1 MIRSQAATTAVAVDI
16 RGARGTNAA
25 IINGIYEPTDEISS
39 GWPIYRKRGDAGKWL
54 EYFVA
59 ANKWY
64 IKATT
69 DKGRAKVWLRLG
81 SDPPTRPELSTGAC
95 EVWDGERWAVQSSIT
110 IFTAKR
116 RRDEDRKLG
125 TERKAS
131 AVSVDIRGAVGPSAS
146 SINGVYDPTDE
157 ICGGWPVYQKRG
169 DTEKWLEHH
178 AATNEWYVKPTADR
192 NRAEGWMC
200 LSSDPPSRPEVSKG
214 LCEVWNGER
223 WTRADNVTVLVAS
236 VAFKS
241 RAELDV
247 FILKESRTLH
257 ERMKDSVHK
266 ALDTLQVKV
275 DESTEGYNQL
285 EDKISDLTAQ
295 IKKLKG
301 SKT

>member
-16 RGARGTNAA
+16 RGARGPNAA

-81 SDPPTRPELSTGAC
+81 SDPPTRPELSTGVC
-95 EVWDGERWAVQSSIT
+95 EVWDGERWVVQSSIT

-116 RRDEDRKLG
+116 RRDEDRRLG
-125 TERKAS
+125 IERRAS

-146 SINGVYDPTDE
+146 SINGIYDCTDE

-169 DTEKWLEHH
+169 DSEKWLEHH
-178 AATNEWYVKPTADR
+178 ATTNEWYVKPTADR

-200 LSSDPPSRPEVSKG
+200 LGSDPPTRPELSRG

-223 WTRADNVTVLVAS
+223 WTRAETVTVLVAQL
-236 VAFKS
+236 AFKTP
-241 RAELDV
+241 ADLD
-247 FILKESRTLH
+247 LYCLQEAKLLY
-257 ERMKDSVHK
+257 ERMRESISKSFT
-266 ALDTLQVKV
+266 TLNIQQT
-275 DESTEGYNQL
+275 EQITEGNRQIDRQI
-285 EDKISDLTAQ
+285 EDLTEKIA
-295 IKKLKG
+295 KVKG
-301 SKT
+301 

>member
-16 RGARGTNAA
+16 RGARGPNAA
-25 IINGIYEPTDEISS
+25 VINGIYEPTDEISS

-81 SDPPTRPELSTGAC
+81 SDPPTRPELSTGVC
-95 EVWDGERWAVQSSIT
+95 EVWDSERWVIQNSIT

-116 RRDEDRKLG
+116 RRDEDRRLG
-125 TERKAS
+125 IERRAS
-131 AVSVDIRGAVGPSAS
+131 AVSVDIRGAVGPSAT
-146 SINGVYDPTDE
+146 SINGIYDCTDE

-169 DTEKWLEHH
+169 DSEKWLEHH
-178 AATNEWYVKPTADR
+178 ATTNEWYVKPTADR

-200 LSSDPPSRPEVSKG
+200 LGSDPPTRPELSRG

-223 WTRADNVTVLVAS
+223 WTRADSVTVLVAS
-236 VAFKS
+236 VAFKTPVD
-241 RAELDV
+241 LD
-247 FILKESRTLH
+247 IYCLQEAKLLY
-257 ERMKDSVHK
+257 ERMK
-266 ALDTLQVKV
+266 
-275 DESTEGYNQL
+275 ESIGKSFAVLNVQQSEQIVEGNKLIDRQI
-285 EDKISDLTAQ
+285 EDIIEQ
-295 IKKLKG
+295 IAKMKP
-301 SKT
+301 

>member
-1 MIRSQAATTAVAVDI
+1 MIRSQGASAAVAVDI
-16 RGARGTNAA
+16 RGARGSNAA

-81 SDPPTRPELSTGAC
+81 SDPPTRPELSTGTC
-95 EVWDGERWAVQSSIT
+95 EVWDGERWVTQTSIT

-131 AVSVDIRGAVGPSAS
+131 AVSVDIRGAIGPSAS

-178 AATNEWYVKPTADR
+178 ASTNEWYVKPTADR

-200 LSSDPPSRPEVSKG
+200 LSSDPPNRPELSRG

-223 WTRADNVTVLVAS
+223 WTRADNVTVLVSS

-241 RAELDV
+241 DAELDM
-247 FILKESRTLH
+247 FIVNETNALH
-257 ERMKDSVHK
+257 ERMQQSIDK
-266 ALDTLQVKV
+266 ALETLQVKAV
-275 DESTEGYNQL
+275 DAAGDNTQMEETVR
-285 EDKISDLTAQ
+285 DLTNELS
-295 IKKLKG
+295 KL
-301 SKT
+301 STIT